1 MSQWIT
7 ALVPTYNEED
17 KIKET
22 IEGIQKCQY
31 IDKIVIVDDG
41 SIDQTVNVVKDTKA
55 EVYSLHKNQG
65 KGAALTYGIQKVID
79 ESKIII
85 FLDGDLGASSMEA
98 DKLVLPILEG
108 TADVTIARFPSAKK
122 KGGFGLVKNLARY
135 GVKHYTGHTIYTSL
149 SGQRAFKSEVLKKL
163 GPIPSDYGVEVGMTI
178 DILNMGYKIKEVD
191 VTMTHR
197 ETGRDLKGFIHRGK
211 QFHQILSTLLKKNK
225 EVKK

>member
-22 IEGIQKCQY
+22 IEGIQKSMY
-31 IDKIVIVDDG
+31 IDKIVIIDDG
-41 SIDQTVNVVKDTKA
+41 SLDQTVKVAKDTKA
-55 EVYSLHKNQG
+55 EVYILDKNQG

-79 ESKIII
+79 ESKIIV
-85 FLDGDLGASSMEA
+85 FLDGDLGASTIEV
-98 DKLVLPILEG
+98 DKLVLPILEEI
-108 TADVTIARFPSAKK
+108 ADVTIARFPSAKK

-135 GVKHYTGHTIYTSL
+135 GVKYYTGQTIYTSL
-149 SGQRAFKSEVLKKL
+149 SGQRGFKSEVLKKL

-178 DILNMGYKIKEVD
+178 DILNMGYRIKEVD
-191 VTMTHR
+191 VDMTHR

-211 QFHQILSTLLKKNK
+211 QFYQILSTLLKKNK
-225 EVKK
+225 EVKQ